1 MNFEEISI
9 SKTNIG
15 VGHAQTPGV
24 VLKTLG
30 TITILMIVCICN
42 RVCCLLNFAHD
53 RGTRVKH

>member
-15 VGHAQTPGV
+15 GGPQTPGV

-30 TITILMIVCICN
+30 TITILIIVCICDK
-42 RVCCLLNFAHD
+42 VCCLLNFAHD